1 MFNKITTIIRLICNV
16 LIRRRHYLLTFVKE
30 DGRWYYDFKNW
41 GFAHANLEMVAGADD
56 LCELYSK
63 GQDKF
68 TINIVASRK
77 RLEKYQ
83 QTHQELIG
91 EAWPED
97 FKLADRLFYGRNYE
111 SPDGVKMWICPVTL
125 FVLGRYPNYLYVER

>member
-1 MFNKITTIIRLICNV
+1 MFNKIITILRLIYNV
-16 LIRRRHYLLTFVKE
+16 IIRRRHYSLTFVKE

-41 GFAHANLEMVAGADD
+41 GFAHDNLEMVAGADD

-97 FKLADRLFYGRNYE
+97 FKLTDRLFYGRNYE
-111 SPDGVKMWICPVTL
+111 SPDSVKMWICPVTL
-125 FVLGRYPNYLYVER
+125 FVLGRYPNYLYVQR